1 MNLLAKEHQF
11 VTLARSGA
19 NWSITSDAT
28 GGSWR
33 KEAGGNFFISSTYF
47 DLAGLTREDKTLFFE
62 ATGVQS
68 VREPTVV
75 TNPQPGDSM
84 IVMDLMST
92 SPLTDEE
99 LVSFSA
105 FGNFASGTS
114 ESLTW
119 AQTVY
124 ARNQTWAIHVD
135 EGPLGSMILQ
145 NEEFFGSMQPTASD
159 RIYSYRVLLPAHI
172 AMDGLF
178 IYSARHMLTAEA
190 KTEEEFVYLM
200 RLKRAYE
207 LQQSYDED

>member
-1 MNLLAKEHQF
+1 MNLLAKEHQYL
-11 VTLARSGA
+11 TLARSGA
-19 NWSITSDAT
+19 NWSITANAT

-33 KEAGGNFFISSTYF
+33 KDPSGNFFISSTYF
-47 DLAGLTREDKTLFFE
+47 DLAGLTMEGKTLFFE

-68 VREPTVV
+68 VREPTVLA
-75 TNPQPGDSM
+75 NPNPGDSL

-92 SPLTDEE
+92 SPLTDTE
-99 LVSFSA
+99 LIAFSA
-105 FGNFASGTS
+105 YGNFGSGTS
-114 ESLTW
+114 DSLTW

-145 NEEFFGSMQPTASD
+145 NQEFFGSMQPTASD
-159 RIYSYRVLLPAHI
+159 RIYSYRVLLPAAI

-200 RLKRAYE
+200 RLKKAYE

>member
-11 VTLARSGA
+11 VTLARTGA
-19 NWSITSDAT
+19 DWSITAAAT

-33 KEAGGNFFISSTYF
+33 KDPSGNFFISSTYF
-47 DLAGLTREDKTLFFE
+47 DLAGLAMDGKTLFFE

-68 VREPTVV
+68 VREPTVL

-84 IVMDLMST
+84 IVLDLMST
-92 SPLTDEE
+92 SPLTDTE
-99 LVSFSA
+99 LITFSSY
-105 FGNFASGTS
+105 GNFASGTT

-124 ARNQTWAIHVD
+124 ARNQTWGITVD
-135 EGPLGSMILQ
+135 EGQLASMLLQ
-145 NEEFFGSMQPTASD
+145 HEEFFGSMQPTASD
-159 RIYSYRVLLPAHI
+159 RIYSYRLLLPAEV

-178 IYSARHMLTAEA
+178 IYSARHMLTAQA
-190 KTEEEFVYLM
+190 KTEEEYVYLM
-200 RLKRAYE
+200 RLKKAYE